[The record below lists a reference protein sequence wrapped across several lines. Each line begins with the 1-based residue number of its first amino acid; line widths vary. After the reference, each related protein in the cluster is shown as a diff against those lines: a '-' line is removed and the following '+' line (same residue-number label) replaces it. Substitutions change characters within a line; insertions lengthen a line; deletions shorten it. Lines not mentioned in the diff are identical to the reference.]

1 MQILVLTVIPWV
13 VGVISSLGYF
23 GTFFC
28 MTIEGACIPLPSE
41 IILTFSGFLVS
52 TGRFNF
58 ALAALAGAMG
68 NLFGSTIMYFVGL
81 KGGHPF
87 FEKYGKYF
95 LISHAD
101 MQNAEKWFAKYGDKT
116 VFFSQ
121 LLPVLRTYISL
132 PSGILEIKYRLFA
145 LYTFLGALLWSTFL
159 VFIGMKFGEH
169 WMEIEAYFQKFNLL
183 ISLAVVGVVGFF
195 IYHQVKKI
203 RDIQKGF

>member
-1 MQILVLTVIPWV
+1 MQTLLQTVISWV
-13 VGVISSLGYF
+13 VGVISSLGYL
-23 GTFFC
+23 GTFAC

-58 ALAALAGAMG
+58 ALAALVGGLG

-101 MQNAEKWFAKYGDKT
+101 MRNAEKWFAKYGDKT
-116 VFFSQ
+116 VFISQ
-121 LLPVLRTYISL
+121 LLPVIRTYISL
-132 PSGILEIKYRLFA
+132 PSGILEINYLRFA
-145 LYTFLGALLWSTFL
+145 LYTFLGACVWSTFL
-159 VFIGMKFGEH
+159 VFVGMKFGEQ
-169 WMEIEAYFQKFNLL
+169 WMAIEAYFQKFNLL
-183 ISLAVVGVVGFF
+183 ITLAVIGVMVFF

-203 RDIQKGF
+203 RDIQKGL